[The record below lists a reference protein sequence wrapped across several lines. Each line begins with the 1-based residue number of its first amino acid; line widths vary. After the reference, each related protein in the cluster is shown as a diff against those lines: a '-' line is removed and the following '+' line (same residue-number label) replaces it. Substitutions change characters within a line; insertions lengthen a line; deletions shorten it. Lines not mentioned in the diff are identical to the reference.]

1 MKKTIIEVPD
11 DCRECPCVVEARAR
25 IGSSERM
32 FWLCRAFNAVLV
44 MEVLKKTGKT
54 VCVHLQSASGQ
65 KFLNELRQLLGRQRK
80 EEEYLMGRREYRKRA
95 ET

>member
-11 DCRECPCVVEARAR
+11 DCRECPCVVETRAR

-54 VCVHLQSASGQ
+54 GG
-65 KFLNELRQLLGRQRK
+65 E
-80 EEEYLMGRREYRKRA
+80 
-95 ET
+95 

>member
-11 DCRECPCVVEARAR
+11 DCRECPCVVETRAR

-44 MEVLKKTGKT
+44 MEVLKKQERPCACIRAK
-54 VCVHLQSASGQ
+54 SARRVES
-65 KFLNELRQLLGRQRK
+65 KCTETKKAIRISPLVTRS
-80 EEEYLMGRREYRKRA
+80 GRRTGQRRD
-95 ET
+95 

>member
-54 VCVHLQSASGQ
+54 VCVHPS
-65 KFLNELRQLLGRQRK
+65 
-80 EEEYLMGRREYRKRA
+80 EECKKGGK
-95 ET
+95 

>member
-11 DCRECPCVVEARAR
+11 DCRECPCVVETRAR

-44 MEVLKKTGKT
+44 MEVLKKNRKDR
-54 VCVHLQSASGQ
+54 VRASVRRVQEGWEVDVQ
-65 KFLNELRQLLGRQRK
+65 KFRGLPGSN
-80 EEEYLMGRREYRKRA
+80 
-95 ET
+95 

>member
-44 MEVLKKTGKT
+44 MEVLKKNRKDR
-54 VCVHLQSASGQ
+54 VRASVRRVQEGWEVDVQ
-65 KFLNELRQLLGRQRK
+65 KFRGLPGSN
-80 EEEYLMGRREYRKRA
+80 
-95 ET
+95 